1 MPTIKPKILTI
12 NAEALFYYFSKP
24 TDKQAEPFK
33 LFLFKKSLSNFVIK
47 QEAELEDCPL
57 FYQFYKVLEADW
69 QKKGK
74 QAPFEIAEDTL
85 YDKFIVVDFGD
96 LFFPVDEESDPLWIQ
111 EKKKFLLANAQDL
124 IENGLDLY
132 FGDGTLLPVHMVAF
146 DKVVT

>member
-1 MPTIKPKILTI
+1 MPKRFFTIFQSPPI
-12 NAEALFYYFSKP
+12 SKRNLSN
-24 TDKQAEPFK
+24 F
-33 LFLFKKSLSNFVIK
+33 FLFKKSLSNFVIK

-111 EKKKFLLANAQDL
+111 EKKKISPCKCPGSD
-124 IENGLDLY
+124 
-132 FGDGTLLPVHMVAF
+132 
-146 DKVVT
+146 